1 MKKRNVKLSDED
13 LMFLQS
19 LENSSK
25 EKIKISN
32 KHKRKMNRIFRE
44 EVGSENIPF
53 PEVDSLF
60 EKIRSRMVQIINKF
74 KKQK

>member
-44 EVGSENIPF
+44 KIGSENIPF

-60 EKIRSRMVQIINKF
+60 KRFKSGMIRIVNKF
-74 KKQK
+74 KNQ

>member
-1 MKKRNVKLSDED
+1 MKKKRVDIDDNDTKGNS
-13 LMFLQS
+13 FLDDDK
-19 LENSSK
+19 NIITSK
-25 EKIKISN
+25 
-32 KHKRKMNRIFRE
+32 KHKIKMNRIFRE

>member
-44 EVGSENIPF
+44 KIGSENIPF
-53 PEVDSLF
+53 SEVDSLF
-60 EKIRSRMVQIINKF
+60 ERFKTGMVRVINKF
-74 KKQK
+74 KNQ